1 MAEQKLKRNL
11 SFISMIALA
20 SGAVIGGWLAE
31 APYWFSVTGTGAAFI
46 FPILSILLIPV
57 GLTFAELTAMLPFA
71 SSVDIWTTSAF
82 GHKAGFATQWMMFLV
97 QVVEPPMMAFIFIT
111 AFNYFI
117 PIPSVVQPWIAIG
130 IVVLWYIMSNF
141 NVGVTGILANVFF
154 FAMIIMSLIVSG

>member
-46 FPILSILLIPV
+46 F
-57 GLTFAELTAMLPFA
+57 
-71 SSVDIWTTSAF
+71 
-82 GHKAGFATQWMMFLV
+82 
-97 QVVEPPMMAFIFIT
+97 IT

-117 PIPSVVQPWIAIG
+117 PIPTVVQRR
-130 IVVLWYIMSNF
+130 
-141 NVGVTGILANVFF
+141 
-154 FAMIIMSLIVSG
+154 